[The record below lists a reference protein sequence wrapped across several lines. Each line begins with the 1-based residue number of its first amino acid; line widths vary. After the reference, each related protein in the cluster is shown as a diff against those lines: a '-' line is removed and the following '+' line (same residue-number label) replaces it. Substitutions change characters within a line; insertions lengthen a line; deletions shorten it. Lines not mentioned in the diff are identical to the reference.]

1 MKKILFLSMLTI
13 IALSATAAKWS
24 LLPGEGGRYELTA
37 TQNIDTLKKQGTTTQ
52 EVFNALETSF
62 RNFYFNRFQVS
73 CLATDDDMESLPD
86 GAYISGIALN
96 GQNKGGDRTLIL
108 SAYAENISLRD
119 QTTDGMGI
127 DNHPFPDADLLIAS
141 NVVCNLPENEERTEL
156 FNFDIEPFLYEGN
169 SVLITL
175 DISIPEG
182 DTVNFAFDMAPA
194 AAQNAVVIR
203 TEKHCINDMV
213 TLLPVFLPEFDFN
226 FNAAQLPAFSLRY
239 FTNDIRGRITDATG
253 NPVEGLSVRIKDEVT
268 GRRLLG
274 VRFDEDGTFSKT
286 NVDVSHTYSL
296 TITGD
301 GIDSTIEGLAF
312 ESEHGDIVLNI
323 QLGNTQLYDR
333 GDVNG
338 DGEVS
343 IADITMLVNLVMSQ
357 SSNERSDVNGD
368 GETGVSDISLLV
380 SILMEE

>member
-24 LLPGEGGRYELTA
+24 LLPCEGGRYELTA

-108 SAYAENISLRD
+108 SAYAENTSLRD

>member
-24 LLPGEGGRYELTA
+24 LFPGEGGRYELTA

-108 SAYAENISLRD
+108 SAYAENTSLRD

-301 GIDSTIEGLAF
+301 GIDSTIEGLTF